1 MGTVLRVLVVFI
13 LVLSIGAS
21 VLAFLLFQRRELL
34 INRTHM
40 LEEQFIK
47 VAKTLEAEPP
57 PDQVQPRYVG
67 KDISPVTSK
76 ELDNPERSAFW
87 DTYQY
92 KLETINLPGMELDNE
107 AKRLQLRQYYQM
119 QRGPDGK
126 LVYVK
131 DALTQQPSTKGPG
144 TMQELLD
151 QIYARAIKQ
160 NETLNKTRAELAKL
174 REELTTTIEEHNKLK
189 TQGRADAKTI
199 EDQKKKIEGLEE
211 DIRGLK
217 RKIEGLEEEKRALT
231 AELAEAKNEITKQKE
246 TIDELSKT
254 VKDQKKQIDDLLG
267 RLKGGIIRDPT
278 QAATQEILSKL
289 TPGDQG
295 KIVAADESLKFV
307 VIELSDK
314 FMTELLGPNRDQP
327 LPQIDLMVRRPGMK
341 SATGEFVTRIKLRQV
356 IRPQNLVVADILIDW
371 QQVPLA
377 KNDVVFF

>member
-1 MGTVLRVLVVFI
+1 MGTVLRVLVIFI

-21 VLAFLLFQRRELL
+21 VLAFMLFQRRELL
-34 INRTHM
+34 INRAHM

-47 VAKTLEAEPP
+47 VAKTIEAEPP

-92 KLETINLPGMELDNE
+92 KLETINLPGLNLDND

-119 QRGPDGK
+119 QPGPDGK
-126 LVYVK
+126 PVKVK

-151 QIYARAIKQ
+151 QILARAIKQ

-199 EDQKKKIEGLEE
+199 EEKQKKIESLEE
-211 DIRGLK
+211 EIRGLK

-231 AELAEAKNEITKQKE
+231 AELAEAKNEIAKQKDL
-246 TIDELSKT
+246 IAELTKT
-254 VKDQKKQIDDLLG
+254 VADQKKQIDDLLG
-267 RLKGGIIRDPT
+267 RLKGNIIRDPT
-278 QAATQEILSKL
+278 QVATQAILSKL

-295 KIVAADESLKFV
+295 KIVAADESLKFC
-307 VIELSDK
+307 VIELTDK
-314 FMTELLGPNRDQP
+314 FMTELLGPSRDQP

-341 SATGEFVTRIKLRQV
+341 SAAGEFVTRIKLRQV
-356 IRPQNLVVADILIDW
+356 IRPQNLLVADILIDW
-371 QQVPLA
+371 QQAPLA

>member
-13 LVLSIGAS
+13 LILSIGAS
-21 VLAFLLFQRRELL
+21 ALAFLLFQRRELL

-92 KLETINLPGMELDNE
+92 KLETINLPGMDLDNE

-174 REELTTTIEEHNKLK
+174 REELTTTIDEHNKLK

-199 EDQKKKIEGLEE
+199 EEKQKKIEGLEE
-211 DIRGLK
+211 EIRGLK
-217 RKIEGLEEEKRALT
+217 RKIDGLEEEKRALT
-231 AELAEAKNEITKQKE
+231 AELAEAKNEITKQKA

-254 VKDQKKQIDDLLG
+254 VTDQKKQIDDLLG
-267 RLKGGIIRDPT
+267 RLRGGIIRDQT

-289 TPGDQG
+289 TPGDHG
-295 KIVAADESLKFV
+295 KVVAADESLKFV

-327 LPQIDLMVRRPGMK
+327 MPQIDLMVRRPGMK

-356 IRPQNLVVADILIDW
+356 IRPQNLLVADILIDW

>member
-13 LVLSIGAS
+13 LILSIGAS
-21 VLAFLLFQRRELL
+21 ALAFLLFQRRELL

-92 KLETINLPGMELDNE
+92 KLETINLPGMDLDNE

-174 REELTTTIEEHNKLK
+174 REELTTTIDEHNKLK

-199 EDQKKKIEGLEE
+199 EEKQKKIEGLEE
-211 DIRGLK
+211 EIRGLK
-217 RKIEGLEEEKRALT
+217 RKIDGLEEEKRALT
-231 AELAEAKNEITKQKE
+231 AELAEAKNEITKQKA

-254 VKDQKKQIDDLLG
+254 VTDQKKQIDDLLG
-267 RLKGGIIRDPT
+267 RLRGGIIRDQT

-289 TPGDQG
+289 TPGDHG
-295 KIVAADESLKFV
+295 KVVAADESLKFV

-356 IRPQNLVVADILIDW
+356 IRPQNLLVADILIDW